1 MSTKAHARFSSV
13 ASSDTGAHL
22 LRVAVVDDDESAR
35 LCYQDI
41 LRSSGN
47 FSLAGSFSNATEALQ
62 IIPRLQP
69 HLTLMD
75 IRLPDL
81 NGIECTKRLILAMP
95 YLKIVM
101 VTGTHEENL
110 IEACLQAGAVAYLV
124 KPFVEDQ
131 FLAIMK
137 FASFE
142 KKLNV
147 KSTKDECYPT
157 GCSRNNL
164 PLTCREKEVLSNL
177 AQGLLYKE
185 ISEKLGISYGA
196 VHKYQHNIFKKL
208 HVSNRSEAIRFWLD
222 RHG

>member
-95 YLKIVM
+95 YLKIVI
-101 VTGTHEENL
+101 HRL
-110 IEACLQAGAVAYLV
+110 YLSTLLTDESHTISITKASSWIDELCVVVV
-124 KPFVEDQ
+124 K
-131 FLAIMK
+131 
-137 FASFE
+137 
-142 KKLNV
+142 
-147 KSTKDECYPT
+147 
-157 GCSRNNL
+157 G
-164 PLTCREKEVLSNL
+164 
-177 AQGLLYKE
+177 
-185 ISEKLGISYGA
+185 
-196 VHKYQHNIFKKL
+196 
-208 HVSNRSEAIRFWLD
+208 D
-222 RHG
+222 RHLWTTECPSANDMPHPPP